1 MKLGLNLQT
10 ALQQTLTPQQIQ
22 YLKML
27 QLTAQQLEQQVRTE
41 MENNPMLEESA
52 SDEAPIAQESFVT
65 GLDASDDVAER
76 DLSGTPSRVE
86 PSTMPEN
93 QTEGGADERAE
104 PPPPTEADDAFE
116 FYKLIWGEDPSAAR
130 SADAASA
137 GDDDEFEGFQVED
150 AQSFED
156 ELIEQLRF
164 LPISIEDRLL
174 GTYIIGNID
183 TDGYLRRDLTEL
195 MQEFNAMIAEH
206 NLALVTPAFLGG
218 RATAL
223 RTAPIFDDVDH
234 ALTPVSTQQAE
245 QVLRRV
251 QSLEPPGVASRTVRE
266 CLLAQLRA
274 IRKPNAAQK
283 LALLVLTDAY
293 EAFAMKHYHII
304 ERQLNVREDYLREAL
319 DVIRKLNPRPGGG
332 TFGPE
337 MNTIMP
343 DFIVE
348 RDEEHDDFL
357 VTVNDS
363 RLPTLRVNSAYERL
377 KKDARYRQFNKE
389 TREWMRKKYED
400 AKFLVQAI
408 RQRKSTMLKVMTS
421 IVALQKDFFRSG
433 PDMLKPL
440 IYRDVAELAGM
451 DISTICRIV
460 NGKYV
465 QSQYGTFELKYFFS
479 ESLVTDEGEEVSTRI
494 IKAKIKEMI
503 DAESKFKPLSDDKL
517 AQDLKKMGY
526 NVARRTVAKYR
537 EQLRIP
543 VARLRKEL

>member
-22 YLKML
+22 YLRML

-41 MENNPMLEESA
+41 MENNPMLEEGT
-52 SDEAPIAQESFVT
+52 SDDAPVAQESFVN
-65 GLDASDDVAER
+65 GVEPMDDGGEQASRSSVSSD
-76 DLSGTPSRVE
+76 TPSETERLSRE
-86 PSTMPEN
+86 DAPQDESPAPFDPE
-93 QTEGGADERAE
+93 
-104 PPPPTEADDAFE
+104 DAFE

-130 SADAASA
+130 ASDGHAA
-137 GDDDEFEGFQVED
+137 DDEDEGEGYQVQDMPTFEED
-150 AQSFED
+150 
-156 ELIEQLRF
+156 LIEQLRF
-164 LPISIEDRLL
+164 LPISNEERLF
-174 GTYIIGNID
+174 GTYIVGNID
-183 TDGYLRRDLTEL
+183 SDGYLRRDLHEL
-195 MQEFNAMIAEH
+195 VQEMNAMIAEH
-206 NLALVTPAFLGG
+206 NLALVTPTFLGG
-218 RATAL
+218 KAAAAREAML
-223 RTAPIFDDVDH
+223 FDDIDQQLQPI
-234 ALTPVSTQQAE
+234 ATKQAE
-245 QVLRRV
+245 AVLRRV

-274 IRKPNAAQK
+274 IAKPNAAQK
-283 LALLVLTDAY
+283 LALAVLTDAY
-293 EAFAMKHYHII
+293 DAFAMKHYHVI
-304 ERQLNVREDYLREAL
+304 EKQLDVEEDYLREAL
-319 DVIRKLNPRPGGG
+319 EVIRRLNPRPGGG

-337 MNTIMP
+337 SNTVVP

-400 AKFLVQAI
+400 AKFLVQAL
-408 RQRKSTMLKVMTS
+408 RQRKSTMLKVMTA

-433 PDMLKPL
+433 PDQLRPL
-440 IYRDVAELAGM
+440 IYRDVSEIAGM

-465 QSQYGTFELKYFFS
+465 LTQFGTFELKYFFS
-479 ESLVTDEGEEVSTRI
+479 EALVTDDGEEVSTRI
-494 IKAKIKEMI
+494 IKQKIKEMI
-503 DAESKFKPLSDDKL
+503 EAESKHKPLSDDKL
-517 AQDLKKMGY
+517 AQDLKKLGY

>member
-1 MKLGLNLQT
+1 MKLGLSLQV

-27 QLTAQQLEQQVRTE
+27 QLTAQQIEQQVRSE

-52 SDEAPIAQESFVT
+52 SDEAPIAQESYIT
-65 GLDASDDVAER
+65 GTDVAE
-76 DLSGTPSRVE
+76 DVE
-86 PSTMPEN
+86 AAQQAAKSVPQSESV
-93 QTEGGADERAE
+93 EAERF
-104 PPPPTEADDAFE
+104 PTEEAGEPQQPFEPEDAFE
-116 FYKLIWGEDPSAAR
+116 FYKLLWGEDPSAAR
-130 SADAASA
+130 ASDGVAAIDE
-137 GDDDEFEGFQVED
+137 DDNEGFQIQDAPTFEED
-150 AQSFED
+150 
-156 ELIEQLRF
+156 LIEQLRF
-164 LPISIEDRLL
+164 LPLSVEDRLF
-174 GTYIIGNID
+174 GTYIIGNVD
-183 TDGYLRRDLTEL
+183 SDGYLRRDMTEL
-195 MQEFNAMIAEH
+195 LQEFNAMIAEH

-218 RATAL
+218 RAA
-223 RTAPIFDDVDH
+223 AAKAAAVFEDVDQTLMPIT
-234 ALTPVSTQQAE
+234 AAQAE
-245 QVLRRV
+245 HVIRRI
-251 QSLEPPGVASRTVRE
+251 QSLDPPGVASRNVRE

-274 IRKPNAAQK
+274 VRKPNAAQK
-283 LALLVLTDAY
+283 LAMLVLTDAY
-293 EAFAMKHYHII
+293 EAFAMKHYPVI
-304 ERQLNVREDYLREAL
+304 ERQLDVEESYLREAL
-319 DVIRKLNPRPGGG
+319 EVIRRLNPRPGGG
-332 TFGPE
+332 TFESE
-337 MNTIMP
+337 MNTVVP

-363 RLPTLRVNSAYERL
+363 RLPTLRVNSAYERI

-400 AKFLVQAI
+400 AKFLVQAL
-408 RQRKSTMLKVMTS
+408 RQRKSTMLKVMTT

-433 PDMLKPL
+433 PEQLKPL
-440 IYRDVAELAGM
+440 IYRDVSEIAGM

-465 QSQYGTFELKYFFS
+465 QSQFGTFELKYFFS

-494 IKAKIKEMI
+494 IKQKIKEMI
-503 DAESKFKPLSDDKL
+503 DAESKYKPLSDDKL
-517 AQDLKKMGY
+517 AQDLKKLGY

>member
-22 YLKML
+22 YLRML
-27 QLTAQQLEQQVRTE
+27 QLNSQQLEQQVRTE
-41 MENNPMLEESA
+41 MENNPMLEEGV
-52 SDEAPIAQESFVT
+52 SDEAPVAQESFVN
-65 GLDASDDVAER
+65 GVEHESDAESSSHREQVSSERPAER
-76 DLSGTPSRVE
+76 EHLPHDDAPQDDTQAPFD
-86 PSTMPEN
+86 PE
-93 QTEGGADERAE
+93 
-104 PPPPTEADDAFE
+104 DAFE

-130 SADAASA
+130 ASD
-137 GDDDEFEGFQVED
+137 GHVPDDEDEGEGFQVQD
-150 AQSFED
+150 APSFEE

-164 LPISIEDRLL
+164 LPISTEDRLF

-183 TDGYLRRDLTEL
+183 SDGYLRRDLPDL
-195 MQEFNAMIAEH
+195 VQEMNAMIAEH

-218 RATAL
+218 KAAAM
-223 RTAPIFDDVDH
+223 RTAALLDDVDH
-234 ALTPVSTQQAE
+234 QLSAITMRQAE
-245 QVLRRV
+245 AVLRRV

-274 IRKPNAAQK
+274 VARPNAGQK
-283 LALLVLTDAY
+283 LAIAILSDAY
-293 EAFAMKHYHII
+293 DAFAMKHYHVI
-304 ERQLNVREDYLREAL
+304 EKQLDVEEDYLREAL
-319 DVIRKLNPRPGGG
+319 EVIRRLNPRPGGG

-337 MNTIMP
+337 SNTVVP

-348 RDEEHDDFL
+348 YEEEHDDFT

-400 AKFLVQAI
+400 AKFLVQAL
-408 RQRKSTMLKVMTS
+408 RQRKATMLKVMTA
-421 IVALQKDFFRSG
+421 IVGLQRDFFRLG
-433 PDMLKPL
+433 PEHLRPL
-440 IYRDVAELAGM
+440 IYRDVSEIAGM

-465 QSQYGTFELKYFFS
+465 LSVWGTFELKYFFS
-479 ESLVTDEGEEVSTRI
+479 EALVTDDGEEVSTRI
-494 IKAKIKEMI
+494 IKQKIKEMI
-503 DAESKFKPLSDDKL
+503 DAESKHKPLSDDKL